1 MSELPEIQD
10 LKRITYSPDDVIVA
24 RVGRPVS
31 AEEADRLNTQLQA
44 AFPGRKVLVI
54 GPTVEVDVVAPEP
67 KDEQP

>member
-31 AEEADRLNTQLQA
+31 AQEAHQIKTQLQD

-54 GPTVEVDVVAPEP
+54 DPTVEIDVAAPEP
-67 KDEQP
+67 KDGQP